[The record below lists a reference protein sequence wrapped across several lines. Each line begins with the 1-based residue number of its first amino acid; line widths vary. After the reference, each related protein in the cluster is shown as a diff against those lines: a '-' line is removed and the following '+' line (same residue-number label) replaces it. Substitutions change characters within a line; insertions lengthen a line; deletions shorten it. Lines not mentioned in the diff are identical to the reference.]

1 MPSAADVANASNLRI
16 DRERLWQSLMRLAE
30 IGATEKGG
38 VCRLALTDEDREG
51 RDLFVSWCRDAGL
64 KVNVDRMG
72 NIFARRAG
80 TDETLPPIVTGSHL
94 DSQPTGGKFDGAY
107 GVLAGLE
114 VIRTLNDHGLHTR
127 APIEVAMWTNE
138 EGSRFAPAMVAS
150 GVYAGV
156 FGEDYALSRAD
167 VDGKTMGDEL
177 ARIGYAGDQPTGGRP
192 FRAFF
197 ECHIEQGPVLET
209 AGSTI
214 GVVQGAQA
222 QRWYEVTLTGQEAHA
237 GTTPMANRHDALL
250 GAARL
255 VQAVSRVAAAHQPG
269 VSTVGMI
276 QSSPNS
282 RNTIPGRVFLTVD
295 LRHPEDTALS
305 AMDKALRVALAEI
318 AGEIGLDA
326 EIAQILYIPPIHF
339 DAACVGAIAD
349 AATKL
354 GLAHQPIVSGAGH
367 DACNISKVAPTGMIF
382 VPCAAGLSHNEA
394 ESATAADLAAGADV
408 LLHAVLDLAEPA

>member
-1 MPSAADVANASNLRI
+1 MPSVPGTAKASNLHV

-51 RDLFVSWCRDAGL
+51 RNLFVSWCRDAGL
-64 KVNVDRMG
+64 EVSVDRMG

-80 TDETLPPIVTGSHL
+80 TDESLPPIVTGSHL

-114 VIRTLNDHGLHTR
+114 AIRTLNDHGLRTR
-127 APIEVAMWTNE
+127 APIEVVVWTNE
-138 EGSRFAPAMVAS
+138 EGSRFAPPMVAS

-156 FGEDYALSRAD
+156 FEESYALSRAD
-167 VDGKTMGDEL
+167 VDGKTMGNEL
-177 ARIGYAGDQPTGGRP
+177 ARIGYAGDHPTGGRP

-209 AGSTI
+209 AGDTI

-222 QRWYEVTLTGQEAHA
+222 QRWYEVTLIGQEAHA

-255 VQAVSRVAAAHQPG
+255 VQAVNRLAADHVPG

-295 LRHPEDTALS
+295 LRHPEDAALS
-305 AMDKALRVALAEI
+305 AMDKALRAALAEI

-326 EIAQILYIPPIHF
+326 EIEQILYIPPIHF
-339 DAACVGAIAD
+339 DAACVSAVAD
-349 AATKL
+349 AAKKL
-354 GLAHQPIVSGAGH
+354 GLPHQAIVSGAGH

-394 ESATAADLAAGADV
+394 ESATPADLAAGADV
-408 LLHAVLDLAEPA
+408 LLHAMLDLAQPA